1 MGEMEELKKMV
12 ADNLSAEDQALW
24 AKVFTALEGEDAF
37 GFTEFVGQDAEKL
50 KFLTNNLRQKMAA
63 LSNLDRA
70 AIEQILVE
78 EQKFISHE

>member
-24 AKVFTALEGEDAF
+24 EKVFTALEGEDAF

-63 LSNLDRA
+63 LNNLNRA
-70 AIEQILVE
+70 AIEQILSE

>member
-24 AKVFTALEGEDAF
+24 EKVFTALEGEDAF
-37 GFTEFVGQDAEKL
+37 GFTEFIGQDAEKL

>member
-1 MGEMEELKKMV
+1 MEELKKMV

-24 AKVFTALEGEDAF
+24 EKVFTALEGEDAF

>member
-1 MGEMEELKKMV
+1 MV

-24 AKVFTALEGEDAF
+24 EKVFTALEGEDAF
-37 GFTEFVGQDAEKL
+37 GFTEFIGQDAEKL

>member
-1 MGEMEELKKMV
+1 MGEMEVLKKMV
-12 ADNLSAEDQALW
+12 ADNLAAEDQALW
-24 AKVFTALEGEDAF
+24 EKVFTALEGEDAF

>member
-24 AKVFTALEGEDAF
+24 EKVFTALEGEDAF